1 MFFLKPFLLVLGGA
15 AGIVG
20 FSSLSSLDWDPSNV
34 WRTGSKNRFYLT
46 TCSQRPKGGVEKTG
60 DKWITSDIW
69 VYLTFAGSGNSEVK
83 NNTQLQLRGIG
94 SYKKFHHKKLVGSHW
109 NKDEDLHQEIQDTG
123 GTSKQTRFS
132 LTVNKTTGNSR
143 LGESGGGE
151 DAYEY
156 GDMVMCDQQLF
167 KFSNYGTS
175 SEEKYAQL
183 SKVKFSLEKCEDT
196 ENNYKGKQG
205 CSIKID
211 SGDTG
216 LQWADGFKPIVI

>member
-15 AGIVG
+15 TGIVG

-34 WRTGSKNRFYLT
+34 WRTGSKKKFYLF
-46 TCSQRPKGGVEKTG
+46 TCSQRPKDGEEKTG
-60 DKWITSDIW
+60 KQWITSDIW
-69 VYLTFAGSGNSEVK
+69 IYLTLKDSSSGVTEG
-83 NNTQLQLRGIG
+83 TQLQLRGIG

-109 NKDEDLHQEIQDTG
+109 NRDEDLHQEIK
-123 GTSKQTRFS
+123 GTVHSTSQEARFS

-175 SEEKYAQL
+175 GEEKYAQL
-183 SKVKFSLEKCEDT
+183 SKVKFSLEKCGNT

-216 LQWADGFKPIVI
+216 LQWAYGFKPIVI